1 MSNSK
6 ITNDQANYTV
16 SSNPEDRDYNLTVD
30 LTIYKNGTLDLTTPK
45 GEGFR
50 FLGSDIKKAKA
61 LIQLLSDAV
70 EFASSKHAEVA
81 NEQM

>member
-16 SSNPEDRDYNLTVD
+16 RSNPEDRDYNLSID
-30 LTIYKNGTLDLTTPK
+30 LTIYKNGTLDLSTPK

-61 LIQLLSDAV
+61 IIQLLSDAV
-70 EFASSKHAEVA
+70 DFALSKHTEVA
-81 NEQM
+81 NEQS